1 MSGVTHFYFME
12 IDAKWNLG
20 VRPFGMLPFVLAPVV
35 LLMHNGYIW
44 YELLFMS
51 SWSIVKLYNFKKF
64 EF

>member
-35 LLMHNGYIW
+35 LLMHNGYI
-44 YELLFMS
+44 
-51 SWSIVKLYNFKKF
+51 
-64 EF
+64 